1 MYYAYILE
9 NSRKAR
15 AARHVYEHVNK
26 YRKEAYLP
34 AQVIFGY
41 PVHHGLRVSPMDKN
55 RVLNLRFHDEHLS
68 PYFKTNMSL
77 FHLLMLDEKADM
89 WAYRG
94 EQGWMFL
101 FEGIQEAPK
110 PFGKNGYDMR

>member
-9 NSRKAR
+9 TSRKAR
-15 AARHVYEHVNK
+15 AARQVYDYLYKH
-26 YRKEAYLP
+26 RKGDLLP
-34 AQVIFGY
+34 EQVVAGY
-41 PVHHGLRVSPMDKN
+41 SIREGIRVAPNEKN

-77 FHLLMLDEKADM
+77 FHLLMIDENAEM

-94 EQGWMFL
+94 ENGWMFL

-110 PFGKNGYDMR
+110 PFGAHGYDMR